1 MRSKVS
7 RRLAAGLLFSLLGAG
22 ACDRSSEQASGTEEV
37 KPSTSEI
44 VPAVAPEQP
53 APSAGKTDTV
63 QTGTVGKGTS
73 VARSQPVKPP
83 AKTGEFK
90 PTVGQEGKDVVWVPT
105 PQPLVDR
112 MLDMA
117 RLTRNDIHFDLGS
130 GDGRTVITAAKRGAK
145 STGVE
150 FNPDMV
156 ALSKRL
162 AQQEG
167 VGARAQ
173 FIEGDIFKTDFSN
186 ATVVTLFLLANLNL
200 KLRPTI
206 LDMKPGTRVVS
217 NTFTMGDWKADQT
230 QTVTEKEG
238 CMAYC
243 TAYLWI
249 VPAKVGGRWTL
260 PEGELVLTQT
270 FQNVAGTLGG
280 NRVEGALSGDQITF
294 VAGGTRYTGEVNG
307 NRVTGRMTNGSSTRA
322 FTATRV
328 GS

>member
-1 MRSKVS
+1 MSSKVS
-7 RRLAAGLLFSLLGAG
+7 RRIAAGLFFSLFGVG
-22 ACDRSSEQASGTEEV
+22 ACDRPANQANDTEEV
-37 KPSTSEI
+37 KPSTSQV
-44 VPAVAPEQP
+44 VPADAQAQP
-53 APSAGKTDTV
+53 APSAGKTDPV
-63 QTGTVGKGTS
+63 QSASVGKGTS
-73 VARSQPVKPP
+73 AVRAPVKPT
-83 AKTGEFK
+83 AKAKEFK

-117 RLTRNDIHFDLGS
+117 RLTRNDIHYDLGS

-150 FNPDMV
+150 YNPDMV

-167 VGARAQ
+167 VAGRAQ

-200 KLRPTI
+200 KLRPTL
-206 LDMKPGTRVVS
+206 LDMRPGTRVVS
-217 NTFTMGDWKADQT
+217 NTFNMGDWKPDQT
-230 QTVTEKEG
+230 ETVTEKEG
-238 CMAYC
+238 CTAYC

-249 VPAKVGGRWTL
+249 VPAKVGGRWKL

-270 FQNVAGTLGG
+270 FQNVAGTLGA
-280 NRVEGALSGDQITF
+280 NRAEGTLRGDQITF
-294 VAGGTRYTGEVNG
+294 VAGGSRYTGEVNG
-307 NRVTGRMTNGSSTRA
+307 NTVTGRMTNGSSTRA